1 MKAQID
7 TKLPNVVVRLKI
19 IISSP
24 KGPRARLHLLFNDA
38 ILTLTAMKNQV
49 RFAKTIIPLGIG
61 ATEHSLLIQTKTTA
75 GIGIKILHH
84 DPKLCQLLMTLDP
97 KRFLTQIIQL
107 LPHRGDAIIPGDIAK
122 GYSYVR
128 IGLILLAYLYIF
140 SIIFNSLKDFD
151 LGEQTHCGKSL
162 RKEV

>member
-1 MKAQID
+1 LIEPGLYPIGMKAQID
-7 TKLPNVVVRLKI
+7 IKLPNVVVRLKI
-19 IISSP
+19 TISSP
-24 KGPRARLHLLFNDA
+24 KGPRARLHLLFNGA

-49 RFAKTIIPLGIG
+49 RFAKTIITLILLGIG

-84 DPKLCQLLMTLDP
+84 DPKLCQLLMTLDL

-107 LPHRGDAIIPGDIAK
+107 LPHRGDTIIPGDIAK

-128 IGLILLAYLYIF
+128 IGLILHL
-140 SIIFNSLKDFD
+140 FNYFQLIER
-151 LGEQTHCGKSL
+151 L
-162 RKEV
+162 